1 MGVLDRFRLDGRVAL
16 VTAGAGP
23 LIGSS
28 CAEALAEAGAT
39 VITAS
44 RSLER
49 NRDYAEKL
57 RSRGFSAHGLQFDL
71 SRPDSILSLHREISE
86 RFGALDILVN
96 CALSRPEGAGA
107 LEEVAAESLTGSAQA
122 DMVGLL
128 LICKAFCPAM
138 AERGRGSVINVA
150 SMYGLVANDPALY
163 AGTPMK
169 PSIAYPFLK
178 GGLIS
183 LTRAL
188 AAHYGKRGVRVNAL
202 SPGGY
207 AHDPPEPFHSRYR
220 ERCPLGRMMN
230 HEDIQG
236 AIVFLA
242 SDAGRYMTGANLV
255 VDGGWTAV

>member
-1 MGVLDRFRLDGRVAL
+1 MPVLDRFRLDGRVAL
-16 VTAGAGP
+16 ITAGAGP

-28 CAEALAEAGAT
+28 CTEALAEAGAT

-44 RSLER
+44 RSPER

-57 RSRGFSAHGLQFDL
+57 RSRGFNAHGFSFDL
-71 SRPDSILSLHREISE
+71 SRPESIHALCRQISE
-86 RFGALDILVN
+86 RFGAPDILVN
-96 CALSRPEGAGA
+96 CALSRSDGAGT
-107 LEEVAAESLTGSAQA
+107 LEEVTAESLAGHAQA

-128 LICKAFCPAM
+128 LVCQAFCPAM
-138 AERGRGSVINVA
+138 AERGRGSVINIA
-150 SMYGLVANDPALY
+150 SMYGLVANDLTLY
-163 AGTPMK
+163 AGTRMQP
-169 PSIAYPFLK
+169 PIAYPFLK

-188 AAHYGKRGVRVNAL
+188 AAQYGKRGVRVNAL

-207 AHDPPEPFHSRYR
+207 LPDPPEPFHARYR
-220 ERCPLGRMMN
+220 ERCPLGRMMT

-242 SDAGRYMTGANLV
+242 SDAGRYVTGANVV
-255 VDGGWTAV
+255 VDGGWTAI